1 MTHGRVRPMGWRR
14 LLLLPIALL
23 ASLAVVLLART
34 VAQTPNL
41 DASWRLDANGHLQLI
56 ATDLPW
62 MRPALGHSLE
72 VIVAPGIAPVVVDGR
87 RVANSTRWIANDD
100 ERTAAAE
107 QQRQMGRVLEA
118 GTPVLLGFTD
128 RMNARVTPHPRGY
141 TTLGITFWLLCGL
154 GLALELVGAVVVL
167 VRQDVQTFL
176 YAIMAQ
182 CQALQL
188 LLAAVDA
195 VPGMGNV
202 SLLDGHE
209 AALRMALDVV
219 TCAALLNATLLYPT
233 PLPPRRLLSWLLW
246 IAAIVFSTAALAFD
260 LPQAWW
266 WCEALSL
273 STGLLV
279 VGLLGWSYR
288 ITPHPY
294 ATVMRR
300 LSIVTTGSLALV
312 TIVVALNDRMPGEV
326 QSLVTAVPV
335 IWTVFFASLLLMSPF
350 LARSQHMMREF
361 AMLAGVSTLATSVD
375 LLFVAVFSFNQFA
388 SITTSLFVALGVYAA
403 SRQWLLDQMI
413 GARAVTTERLFEH
426 LLRIARKVEE
436 QPERAADWQLEL
448 FHAVFQPLVARHEP
462 GFTRTTRW
470 YEGGAGLLVPLAV
483 EPLPDGASQLDDGD
497 VPEPR
502 LIVLRFAERGKR
514 LFTAEDARLAD
525 RIVEQLRRAVA
536 HDRAI
541 EQGRSEERGRIAQD
555 LHDDI
560 GARLLTLMYKAP
572 NAEMED
578 YVRHTL
584 QDLKTLTRGL
594 AATSHYLSHSAG
606 EWKADIAQRLAPT
619 GCTLDWSFDQD
630 TEIQLN
636 VVQWSG
642 LTRILR
648 ELVSNIIAHAKATH
662 ATIHGD
668 LRDGV
673 LKLTVTDNGVGG
685 TPKDWSTG
693 LGLGG
698 IRKRVRML
706 GGTIAWQ
713 QNEPEGVRCDVSV
726 PLSVPSTP
734 STSTTASAS
743 TVTMPVP
750 APSASPTPS
759 SRPTTSPGA
768 AAG

>member
-34 VAQTPNL
+34 LAQTPDL
-41 DASWRLDANGHLQLI
+41 DARWRLDGSGHLQLI

-62 MRPALGHSLE
+62 MRAAQGHSLE
-72 VIVAPGIAPVVVDGR
+72 VIVAPGLAPLYVDGR
-87 RVANSTRWIANDD
+87 RAANSTRWIANDD
-100 ERTAAAE
+100 EREAAAR
-107 QQRQMGRVLEA
+107 QQRQMARVLES
-118 GTPVLLGFTD
+118 GGPVMLGFTD
-128 RMNARVTPHPRGY
+128 RMSARVTPHPRGY

-154 GLALELVGAVVVL
+154 GLALELVAAVVIL
-167 VRQDVQTFL
+167 VRQDIRNFL

-195 VPGMGNV
+195 VPGMG
-202 SLLDGHE
+202 SLALLDGHE

-233 PLPPRRLLSWLLW
+233 PLPPRRAMAGLAWT
-246 IAAIVFSTAALAFD
+246 AAFVFSVALAFD

-266 WCEALSL
+266 WCEALLL

-279 VGLLGWSYR
+279 MGLLGWSYR

-335 IWTVFFASLLLMSPF
+335 IWSVFFASLLLMSPF

-483 EPLPDGASQLDDGD
+483 DPIPDPASSQLDDGEL
-497 VPEPR
+497 PEPR

-594 AATSHYLSHSAG
+594 AATSHFLSHAAG

-619 GCTLDWSFDQD
+619 GCALEWSFEQD
-630 TEIQLN
+630 VEIQLN

-648 ELVSNIIAHAKATH
+648 ELVSNIMAHAKATR

-668 LRDGV
+668 LRGGV

-685 TPKDWSTG
+685 TPKEWSTG

-713 QNEPEGVRCDVSV
+713 QNTPEGVRCDVSV
-726 PLSVPSTP
+726 PLAVP
-734 STSTTASAS
+734 
-743 TVTMPVP
+743 
-750 APSASPTPS
+750 
-759 SRPTTSPGA
+759 TSPA
-768 AAG
+768 ATAG

>member
-1 MTHGRVRPMGWRR
+1 MSQGGVRPMGWRR
-14 LLLLPIALL
+14 LLLLPVALL
-23 ASLAVVLLART
+23 ASLAVVVLART
-34 VAQTPNL
+34 LAQTPDL
-41 DASWRLDANGHLQLI
+41 DARWRLDGSGHLQLV

-62 MRPALGHSLE
+62 MRAALGHSLE
-72 VIVAPGIAPVVVDGR
+72 VIVAPGIAPLYVDGR
-87 RVANSTRWIANDD
+87 RVANSTRWIAADD
-100 ERTAAAE
+100 ERDAAAR
-107 QQRQMGRVLEA
+107 QQRQMARVLEP
-118 GTPVLLGFTD
+118 GVPVLLGFTD

-141 TTLGITFWLLCGL
+141 AALGITFWLLSGL
-154 GLALELVGAVVVL
+154 GLALELVVAVVLL
-167 VRQDVQTFL
+167 VRQDVRNLL

-182 CQALQL
+182 CQAAQL

-195 VPGMGNV
+195 VPGIGNV
-202 SLLDGHE
+202 SLLGGHE
-209 AALRMALDVV
+209 AALRMTLDVV
-219 TCAALLNATLLYPT
+219 TCAALVNATLLYPT
-233 PLPPRRLLSWLLW
+233 PLPPRRALAWLTW
-246 IAAIVFSTAALAFD
+246 SAAIVFSGAALLLD

-266 WCEALSL
+266 WCQALCL
-273 STGLLV
+273 ATGLLV
-279 VGLLGWSYR
+279 IGLLGWSYR

-300 LSIVTTGSLALV
+300 LSIVTVGSLALV

-462 GFTRTTRW
+462 GFTKTTRW

-483 EPLPDGASQLDDGD
+483 EPFAHADTTSQFDDGD
-497 VPEPR
+497 RPEPR

-572 NAEMED
+572 NSEMED

-594 AATSHYLSHSAG
+594 AATTHFLSHAAA

-619 GCTLDWSFDQD
+619 GCTLEWSFTQD
-630 TEIQLN
+630 TEIPLN

-648 ELVSNIIAHAKATH
+648 ELVSNIIAHARATH
-662 ATIHGD
+662 ATIHAELSNGQ
-668 LRDGV
+668 LR
-673 LKLTVTDNGVGG
+673 LTVADNGVGG
-685 TPKDWSTG
+685 TPKDWATG

-706 GGTIAWQ
+706 GGTIAWT
-713 QNEPEGVRCDVSV
+713 QNTPVGVRCDVSV
-726 PLSVPSTP
+726 PLAVPSTP
-734 STSTTASAS
+734 SS
-743 TVTMPVP
+743 P
-750 APSASPTPS
+750 A
-759 SRPTTSPGA
+759 A

>member
-1 MTHGRVRPMGWRR
+1 MSRGTIRPMGWRR
-14 LLLLPIALL
+14 LLLLPLALL

-34 VAQTPNL
+34 LAQAPDL
-41 DASWRLDANGHLQLI
+41 DARWRLDGTGHLELV
-56 ATDLPW
+56 ATDN
-62 MRPALGHSLE
+62 PALRGALGKSLDALA
-72 VIVAPGIAPVVVDGR
+72 APGLPPLLVDGR
-87 RVANSTRWIANDD
+87 RVVVSSRWVAADD
-100 ERTAAAE
+100 ERDAV
-107 QQRQMGRVLEA
+107 QRQQARIARLLQSEA
-118 GTPVLLGFTD
+118 PLRLLFTD
-128 RMNARVTPHPRGY
+128 GSSAEVAPRPRGY
-141 TTLGITFWLLCGL
+141 ETLGLTFWLLCGL
-154 GLALELVGAVVVL
+154 GLALELVAAVVVL
-167 VRQDVQTFL
+167 VRQDVRNAL
-176 YAIMAQ
+176 YVVMAQ
-182 CQALQL
+182 AQALQL
-188 LLAAVDA
+188 VAAAVDA
-195 VPGMGNV
+195 VPGLGAGAV
-202 SLLDGHE
+202 LLPHD
-209 AALRMALDVV
+209 ASLRMGLDVL
-219 TCAALLNATLLYPT
+219 TCAALLTATVLYPT
-233 PLPPRRLLSWLLW
+233 PLPPRRAL
-246 IAAIVFSTAALAFD
+246 AALAWSAAALFGVAIARYG

-266 WCEALSL
+266 WTQALSL
-273 STGLLV
+273 GTGLLV
-279 VGLLGWSYR
+279 IALLGWSYR

-300 LSIVTTGSLALV
+300 LAIVTVGSLALV

-388 SITTSLFVALGVYAA
+388 SITTSLFVALGLYAA
-403 SRQWLLDQMI
+403 SRQWLLDQII

-426 LLRIARKVEE
+426 LLRIARKMEE
-436 QPERAADWQLEL
+436 QPQRAADWQLEL

-462 GFTRTTRW
+462 GHTERTRW
-470 YEGGAGLLVPLAV
+470 YEGGAGLLVPLATDLAPDV
-483 EPLPDGASQLDDGD
+483 AGPLDEEAAPH
-497 VPEPR
+497 R

-572 NAEMED
+572 NSEMED

-594 AATSHYLSHSAG
+594 AATTHMLSHAAG
-606 EWKADIAQRLAPT
+606 EWKADIAQRLAAS
-619 GCTLDWSFDQD
+619 GCDLEWSFAQD
-630 TEIQLN
+630 CDIQLN

-648 ELVSNIIAHAKATH
+648 ELVSNIIAHAH
-662 ATIHGD
+662 ARHARIDGE
-668 LRDGV
+668 LRDGQ
-673 LKLTVTDNGVGG
+673 LRLTVTDDGVGG
-685 TPKDWSTG
+685 APTDWSTG

-698 IRKRVRML
+698 TRKRVRML
-706 GGTIAWQ
+706 GGTIAWLP
-713 QNEPEGVRCDVSV
+713 NEPSGVRCEVSV
-726 PLSVPSTP
+726 PLG
-734 STSTTASAS
+734 
-743 TVTMPVP
+743 
-750 APSASPTPS
+750 APSLTTP
-759 SRPTTSPGA
+759 PDA
-768 AAG
+768 VAG

>member
-1 MTHGRVRPMGWRR
+1 MSPARVRPMGWRR
-14 LLLLPIALL
+14 LLLLPVALL
-23 ASLAVVLLART
+23 VVLART
-34 VAQTPNL
+34 LAQTPDL
-41 DASWRLDANGHLQLI
+41 DARWRLDGSGHLQLI
-56 ATDLPW
+56 ATDLPF

-72 VIVAPGIAPVVVDGR
+72 VIVAPGLAPLVVDGR
-87 RVANSTRWIANDD
+87 RVVNSTRWMANDA
-100 ERTAAAE
+100 ERAAAAR
-107 QQRQMGRVLEA
+107 QQRQMARVLES
-118 GTPVLLGFTD
+118 GVPVVLGFTD
-128 RMNARVTPHPRGY
+128 RMSAQVTPHPRGY
-141 TTLGITFWLLCGL
+141 AALGITFWLLCGL
-154 GLALELVGAVVVL
+154 GLALELVGAVVIL
-167 VRQDVQTFL
+167 LRQDARNLLFVV
-176 YAIMAQ
+176 MAQ
-182 CQALQL
+182 CQAAQL

-195 VPGMGNV
+195 VPGIGNV
-202 SLLDGHE
+202 SLLEGHE
-209 AALRMALDVV
+209 AALRMALDIVS
-219 TCAALLNATLLYPT
+219 CAALLNATLLYPT
-233 PLPPRRLLSWLLW
+233 PLPPRRALAALAW
-246 IAAIVFSTAALAFD
+246 IVAIVFSSAALAFD

-294 ATVMRR
+294 ATVVRR
-300 LSIVTTGSLALV
+300 LSIVATGSLALV
-312 TIVVALNDRMPGEV
+312 TIVVSLNDSMPGAV

-388 SITTSLFVALGVYAA
+388 SITTSLFVALGAYAA

-462 GFTRTTRW
+462 GFTQTTRW

-483 EPLPDGASQLDDGD
+483 EPPPGAGSPSQFDDGEP
-497 VPEPR
+497 PEPR

-572 NAEMED
+572 NPEMED

-594 AATSHYLSHSAG
+594 AATTHFLSHAAA

-619 GCTLDWSFDQD
+619 GCTLEWSFTQD
-630 TEIQLN
+630 REIQLN

-648 ELVSNIIAHAKATH
+648 ELVSNIIAHAHATH
-662 ATIHGD
+662 VTIHAD
-668 LRDGV
+668 LANGR
-673 LKLTVTDNGVGG
+673 LKLAVADNGVGG

-698 IRKRVRML
+698 IRKRVRLL
-706 GGTIAWQ
+706 GGSIAWQ
-713 QNEPEGVRCDVSV
+713 QNTPTGVRCDVSV
-726 PLSVPSTP
+726 TLAT
-734 STSTTASAS
+734 
-743 TVTMPVP
+743 P
-750 APSASPTPS
+750 APLPTL
-759 SRPTTSPGA
+759 PGA
-768 AAG
+768 AGG

>member
-1 MTHGRVRPMGWRR
+1 MGWRR

-23 ASLAVVLLART
+23 ASLAVVVLART
-34 VAQTPNL
+34 LAQTPDL
-41 DASWRLDANGHLQLI
+41 DARWRLDASGHLQLI

-62 MRPALGHSLE
+62 MRAALGRSLE
-72 VIVAPGIAPVVVDGR
+72 VIVAPGVAPLYVDGR
-87 RVANSTRWIANDD
+87 RVVNSTRWVASD
-100 ERTAAAE
+100 EERDAAAR
-107 QQRQMGRVLEA
+107 QQRQMARLLQPGVS
-118 GTPVLLGFTD
+118 VLLGFTD
-128 RMNARVTPHPRGY
+128 RMSARVTPHARGY
-141 TTLGITFWLLCGL
+141 ATLGITFWLLCGL
-154 GLALELVGAVVVL
+154 GLALELVGAVVIL
-167 VRQDVQTFL
+167 VRQAERNLL

-182 CQALQL
+182 CQAAQL

-195 VPGMGNV
+195 VPGMGNL

-209 AALRMALDVV
+209 GALRMALDVV

-233 PLPPRRLLSWLLW
+233 PLPPRRALAWLSWT
-246 IAAIVFSTAALAFD
+246 AAIVFSGAALMFD

-266 WCEALSL
+266 WCQALSL
-273 STGLLV
+273 ATGLLV
-279 VGLLGWSYR
+279 IGLLGWSYR

-300 LSIVTTGSLALV
+300 LSIVTVGSLALV

-403 SRQWLLDQMI
+403 SRQWLLDQVI

-462 GFTRTTRW
+462 GFTQTTRW

-483 EPLPDGASQLDDGD
+483 EQLDAAGSPSQFDDGD
-497 VPEPR
+497 QPEPR

-572 NAEMED
+572 NTEMED

-594 AATSHYLSHSAG
+594 AATTHFLSHASA
-606 EWKADIAQRLAPT
+606 EWKADIAQRLSPT
-619 GCTLDWSFDQD
+619 GCTLEWSFTQD
-630 TEIQLN
+630 VDIQLN

-662 ATIHGD
+662 ATIHAELSNGQ
-668 LRDGV
+668 
-673 LKLTVTDNGVGG
+673 LKLTVTDNGIGG
-685 TPKDWSTG
+685 TPRDWSTG

-713 QNEPEGVRCDVSV
+713 QNTPEGVRCDVSV
-726 PLSVPSTP
+726 PLAVPSTP
-734 STSTTASAS
+734 STPS
-743 TVTMPVP
+743 MP
-750 APSASPTPS
+750 
-759 SRPTTSPGA
+759 TSPGA

>member
-1 MTHGRVRPMGWRR
+1 MSPARVRPMGWRR
-14 LLLLPIALL
+14 LLLLPVALL
-23 ASLAVVLLART
+23 ASLCVVVLART
-34 VAQTPNL
+34 LAQTPDL
-41 DASWRLDANGHLQLI
+41 DARWRLDGSGHLQLI
-56 ATDLPW
+56 ATDLPF

-72 VIVAPGIAPVVVDGR
+72 VIVAPGLAPLYVDGR
-87 RVANSTRWIANDD
+87 RVVNSTRWMANDA
-100 ERTAAAE
+100 ERAAAAR
-107 QQRQMGRVLEA
+107 QQRQMARVLES
-118 GTPVLLGFTD
+118 GVPVVLGFTD
-128 RMNARVTPHPRGY
+128 RMSAQVTPHPRGY
-141 TTLGITFWLLCGL
+141 AALGITFWLLCGL
-154 GLALELVGAVVVL
+154 GLALELVGAVVIL
-167 VRQDVQTFL
+167 LRQDARNLLFVV
-176 YAIMAQ
+176 MAQ
-182 CQALQL
+182 CQAAQL

-195 VPGMGNV
+195 VPGIGNV
-202 SLLDGHE
+202 SLLEGHE
-209 AALRMALDVV
+209 AALRMALDIVS
-219 TCAALLNATLLYPT
+219 CAALLNATLLYPT
-233 PLPPRRLLSWLLW
+233 PLPPRRALAALAW
-246 IAAIVFSTAALAFD
+246 IVAIVFSSAALAFD

-273 STGLLV
+273 GTGLLV

-294 ATVMRR
+294 ATVVRR
-300 LSIVTTGSLALV
+300 LSIVATGSLALV
-312 TIVVALNDRMPGEV
+312 TIVVSLNDRMPGEV
-326 QSLVTAVPV
+326 QSLVTAVPG

-388 SITTSLFVALGVYAA
+388 SITTSLFVALGAYAA

-462 GFTRTTRW
+462 GFTQTTRW

-483 EPLPDGASQLDDGD
+483 EPPPGAGSPSQFDDGE
-497 VPEPR
+497 PPGPR

-572 NAEMED
+572 NPEMED

-594 AATSHYLSHSAG
+594 AATTHFLSHAAA

-619 GCTLDWSFDQD
+619 GCTLEWSFTQD
-630 TEIQLN
+630 REIQLN

-648 ELVSNIIAHAKATH
+648 ELVSNIIALAHATH
-662 ATIHGD
+662 ATIHAELANGQ
-668 LRDGV
+668 
-673 LKLTVTDNGVGG
+673 LKLAVADNGVGG

-698 IRKRVRML
+698 IRKRVRLL
-706 GGTIAWQ
+706 GGSIAGQ
-713 QNEPEGVRCDVSV
+713 QNTPAGGRCDASV
-726 PLSVPSTP
+726 TLAT
-734 STSTTASAS
+734 
-743 TVTMPVP
+743 P
-750 APSASPTPS
+750 APLP
-759 SRPTTSPGA
+759 
-768 AAG
+768 

>member
-1 MTHGRVRPMGWRR
+1 MSPGRVRPMGWRR

-23 ASLAVVLLART
+23 ASLAVVVLART
-34 VAQTPNL
+34 LAQTPDL
-41 DASWRLDANGHLQLI
+41 DARWRLDGSGHLQLI

-62 MRPALGHSLE
+62 MRAALGRSLE
-72 VIVAPGIAPVVVDGR
+72 VIVAPGIAPLYVDGR
-87 RVANSTRWIANDD
+87 RVVNSTRWAASD
-100 ERTAAAE
+100 EEREASAR
-107 QQRQMGRVLEA
+107 QQHQMARLLQPGV
-118 GTPVLLGFTD
+118 PVLLGFTD
-128 RMNARVTPHPRGY
+128 RMSARVTPHARGY

-154 GLALELVGAVVVL
+154 GLALELVGAVVIL
-167 VRQDVQTFL
+167 VRQDVRNLL

-182 CQALQL
+182 CQAAQL

-195 VPGMGNV
+195 VPGIGNV
-202 SLLDGHE
+202 SLLVGHE
-209 AALRMALDVV
+209 GALRMSLDVV

-233 PLPPRRLLSWLLW
+233 PLPPRRALAWLSWT
-246 IAAIVFSTAALAFD
+246 AAVVFSGAVLMFD

-266 WCEALSL
+266 WCQALL
-273 STGLLV
+273 LATGLV
-279 VGLLGWSYR
+279 VIGLLGWSYR

-300 LSIVTTGSLALV
+300 LSIVTVGSLALV

-403 SRQWLLDQMI
+403 SRQWLLDQVI

-462 GFTRTTRW
+462 GFTQTTRW

-483 EPLPDGASQLDDGD
+483 EPFDNAGTTSQFDDGD
-497 VPEPR
+497 RPEPR

-572 NAEMED
+572 NTEMED

-594 AATSHYLSHSAG
+594 AATTHFLSHAAA
-606 EWKADIAQRLAPT
+606 EWKADIAQRLSPT
-619 GCTLDWSFDQD
+619 GCTLEWSFTQD
-630 TEIQLN
+630 VDIQLN

-662 ATIHGD
+662 ATIHAELHCG
-668 LRDGV
+668 L

-713 QNEPEGVRCDVSV
+713 QNTPEGVRCDVSV
-726 PLSVPSTP
+726 PLAIPSLP
-734 STSTTASAS
+734 
-743 TVTMPVP
+743 
-750 APSASPTPS
+750 
-759 SRPTTSPGA
+759 TSPGA

>member
-1 MTHGRVRPMGWRR
+1 MGWRR

-34 VAQTPNL
+34 LAQTPDL
-41 DASWRLDANGHLQLI
+41 DARWRLDATGHLQMI

-62 MRPALGHSLE
+62 MRPALGRSLE
-72 VIVAPGIAPVVVDGR
+72 VIVAPGIAPLYVDGR
-87 RVANSTRWIANDD
+87 RVVNSTRWIASD
-100 ERTAAAE
+100 EERDAAAL
-107 QQRQMGRVLEA
+107 QQRQMARVLQP
-118 GTPVLLGFTD
+118 GVPVVLGFTD
-128 RMNARVTPHPRGY
+128 RMSARVTPHARGY

-154 GLALELVGAVVVL
+154 GLALELVGAVVIL
-167 VRQDVQTFL
+167 VRQDARTLLFAV
-176 YAIMAQ
+176 MAQ
-182 CQALQL
+182 CQSAQL

-195 VPGMGNV
+195 VPGIGNV
-202 SLLDGHE
+202 SLLGGHE
-209 AALRMALDVV
+209 AALRMALDVI

-233 PLPPRRLLSWLLW
+233 PLPPRSALAWLSWT
-246 IAAIVFSTAALAFD
+246 AAIVFSGAALMFE

-266 WCEALSL
+266 WSEALSL

-300 LSIVTTGSLALV
+300 LAVVTTGSLALV

-462 GFTRTTRW
+462 GFTKTTRW

-483 EPLPDGASQLDDGD
+483 EPPPEVSPSQFDDGD
-497 VPEPR
+497 QPEPR

-525 RIVEQLRRAVA
+525 RIVEQMRRAVA

-572 NAEMED
+572 NTEMED

-594 AATSHYLSHSAG
+594 AATTHFLSHASG

-619 GCTLDWSFDQD
+619 GCTLDWSFTQD
-630 TEIQLN
+630 VDIQLN

-662 ATIHGD
+662 ATIHAD
-668 LRDGV
+668 LQCGV
-673 LKLTVTDNGVGG
+673 LKLTVADNGVGG

-713 QNEPEGVRCDVSV
+713 QNTPEGVRCDVSV
-726 PLSVPSTP
+726 PLAVPSTP
-734 STSTTASAS
+734 
-743 TVTMPVP
+743 
-750 APSASPTPS
+750 PSQTL
-759 SRPTTSPGA
+759 PGA
-768 AAG
+768 TAG

>member
-1 MTHGRVRPMGWRR
+1 MGWRR

-23 ASLAVVLLART
+23 TCLCVVMLART
-34 VAQTPNL
+34 LAQTPDL
-41 DASWRLDANGHLQLI
+41 DARWRLDTTGHLQLV
-56 ATDLPW
+56 ATDLPFL
-62 MRPALGHSLE
+62 RPALGHSLE
-72 VIVAPGIAPVVVDGR
+72 VIVAPGLAPLYVDGR
-87 RVANSTRWIANDD
+87 RVVNSTRWLANDA
-100 ERTAAAE
+100 EREAATH
-107 QQRQMGRVLEA
+107 QQRQMAHVLESDV
-118 GTPVLLGFTD
+118 PVLLGFTD
-128 RMNARVTPHPRGY
+128 RLSAQVTPHPRGY
-141 TTLGITFWLLCGL
+141 AALGITFWLLCGL
-154 GLALELVGAVVVL
+154 GLALEMVVAVVIL
-167 VRQDVQTFL
+167 VRQDARNFL

-182 CQALQL
+182 CQAVQL

-195 VPGMGNV
+195 VPGIGNV
-202 SLLDGHE
+202 SLLGGHE
-209 AALRMALDVV
+209 AGLRMSLDIV
-219 TCAALLNATLLYPT
+219 TCAALVNATLLYPV
-233 PLPPRRLLSWLLW
+233 PLPPRRPLSVLAWV
-246 IAAIVFSTAALAFD
+246 AAAAFSVSAVAFD

-273 STGLLV
+273 GTGLLV
-279 VGLLGWSYR
+279 MGLLGWSYR
-288 ITPHPY
+288 LTPHPY

-312 TIVVALNDRMPGEV
+312 TIVVALDDRMPWEV

-350 LARSQHMMREF
+350 LARSQHMVREF

-413 GARAVTTERLFEH
+413 GARALTTERLFEH

-462 GFTRTTRW
+462 GFTHTTRW

-483 EPLPDGASQLDDGD
+483 EPPAAGSTTSQFDDGEQ
-497 VPEPR
+497 PEPR

-572 NAEMED
+572 NSEMED

-594 AATSHYLSHSAG
+594 AATTHLLSHAAG

-619 GCTLDWSFDQD
+619 GCTLEWSFTQD

-648 ELVSNIIAHAKATH
+648 ELVSNIIAHARATH
-662 ATIHGD
+662 ATIHAE
-668 LRDGV
+668 LVDGR

-713 QNEPEGVRCDVSV
+713 QNTPAGVRCDVSV
-726 PLSVPSTP
+726 VLVS
-734 STSTTASAS
+734 
-743 TVTMPVP
+743 M
-750 APSASPTPS
+750 
-759 SRPTTSPGA
+759 SPGA
-768 AAG
+768 TAG

>member
-1 MTHGRVRPMGWRR
+1 MSQGRVRPMGWRR

-23 ASLAVVLLART
+23 ASLAVVVLART
-34 VAQTPNL
+34 LAQTPDL
-41 DASWRLDANGHLQLI
+41 DARWRLDGSGHLQLI

-62 MRPALGHSLE
+62 MRAALGHSLE
-72 VIVAPGIAPVVVDGR
+72 VIVAPGIAPLYVDGR
-87 RVANSTRWIANDD
+87 RVVNSTRWVTSD
-100 ERTAAAE
+100 EERDAATR
-107 QQRQMGRVLEA
+107 QQRQMARLLEP
-118 GTPVLLGFTD
+118 GVPVLLGFTD
-128 RMNARVTPHPRGY
+128 RMSARVTPHARGY
-141 TTLGITFWLLCGL
+141 ATLGLTFWLLCGL
-154 GLALELVGAVVVL
+154 GLALELVAAVVLL
-167 VRQDVQTFL
+167 VRQDVRNLL

-195 VPGMGNV
+195 VPGIGNV
-202 SLLDGHE
+202 SLLGGHE

-233 PLPPRRLLSWLLW
+233 PLPPRRALAWLSW
-246 IAAIVFSTAALAFD
+246 TAALVFSGAALMAD

-266 WCEALSL
+266 WCQALCL

-279 VGLLGWSYR
+279 IGLLGWSYR

-300 LSIVTTGSLALV
+300 LSIVTVGSLALV

-326 QSLVTAVPV
+326 QSLVSAVPV

-483 EPLPDGASQLDDGD
+483 EPLANAGSPSQFDAGE
-497 VPEPR
+497 PAEPR

-572 NAEMED
+572 NTEMED

-594 AATSHYLSHSAG
+594 AATTHFLSHAAG

-619 GCTLDWSFDQD
+619 GCTLEWSFAQD
-630 TEIQLN
+630 MDIQLN

-648 ELVSNIIAHAKATH
+648 ELVSNIIAHAHATH
-662 ATIHGD
+662 ATIQADLHG
-668 LRDGV
+668 GV
-673 LKLTVTDNGVGG
+673 LELTVADNGVGG

-713 QNEPEGVRCDVSV
+713 QNTPEGVRCDVSV
-726 PLSVPSTP
+726 PLAVPSAP
-734 STSTTASAS
+734 TS
-743 TVTMPVP
+743 P
-750 APSASPTPS
+750 
-759 SRPTTSPGA
+759 TSPGA

>member
-1 MTHGRVRPMGWRR
+1 MGWRR

-34 VAQTPNL
+34 LAQTPDL
-41 DASWRLDANGHLQLI
+41 DARWRLDATGHLQMI

-62 MRPALGHSLE
+62 MRPALGRSLE
-72 VIVAPGIAPVVVDGR
+72 VIVAPGIAPLYVDGR
-87 RVANSTRWIANDD
+87 RVVNSTRWIASD
-100 ERTAAAE
+100 EERDAAAL
-107 QQRQMGRVLEA
+107 QQRQMARVLQP
-118 GTPVLLGFTD
+118 GVPVVLGFTD
-128 RMNARVTPHPRGY
+128 RMSARVTPHARGY

-154 GLALELVGAVVVL
+154 GLALELVGAVVIL
-167 VRQDVQTFL
+167 VRQDARTLLFAV
-176 YAIMAQ
+176 MAQ
-182 CQALQL
+182 CQSAQL

-195 VPGMGNV
+195 VPGIGNV
-202 SLLDGHE
+202 SLLGGHE
-209 AALRMALDVV
+209 AALRMALDVI

-233 PLPPRRLLSWLLW
+233 PLPPRSALAWLSWT
-246 IAAIVFSTAALAFD
+246 AAIVFSGAALMFE

-266 WCEALSL
+266 WSEALSL

-300 LSIVTTGSLALV
+300 LAVVTTGSLALV

-462 GFTRTTRW
+462 GFTKTTRW

-483 EPLPDGASQLDDGD
+483 EPPPEVSPSQFDDGD
-497 VPEPR
+497 QPEPR

-572 NAEMED
+572 NTEMED

-594 AATSHYLSHSAG
+594 AATTHFLSHASG

-619 GCTLDWSFDQD
+619 GCTLDWSFTQD
-630 TEIQLN
+630 VDIQLN

-662 ATIHGD
+662 ATIHAD
-668 LRDGV
+668 LQCGV
-673 LKLTVTDNGVGG
+673 LKLTVADNGVGG

-713 QNEPEGVRCDVSV
+713 QNTPEGVRCDVSV
-726 PLSVPSTP
+726 PLAVPSTP
-734 STSTTASAS
+734 
-743 TVTMPVP
+743 
-750 APSASPTPS
+750 PSQTL
-759 SRPTTSPGA
+759 PGA
-768 AAG
+768 TAG

>member
-1 MTHGRVRPMGWRR
+1 MSRNGVNPMGWRR

-23 ASLAVVLLART
+23 AMLAVVVLART
-34 VAQTPNL
+34 LAQTPDL
-41 DASWRLDANGHLQLI
+41 DARWRLDSAGRMQLI
-56 ATDLPW
+56 ATDLAF

-72 VIVAPGIAPVVVDGR
+72 VIVAPGIAPLYVDGR
-87 RVANSTRWIANDD
+87 RVVNSSRWVASDD
-100 ERTAAAE
+100 ERAAAVR
-107 QQRQMGRVLEA
+107 QQHQMTRVLET
-118 GTPVLLGFTD
+118 GVPVILGFTD
-128 RMNARVTPHPRGY
+128 RLSAQVTPHARGY
-141 TTLGITFWLLCGL
+141 GALGITFWLLCGL
-154 GLALELVGAVVVL
+154 GLALELVGAVVLL
-167 VRQDVQTFL
+167 VRQDIRNGL

-182 CQALQL
+182 CQAAQL
-188 LLAAVDA
+188 LLAAVDS
-195 VPGMGNV
+195 VPGLGCPG
-202 SLLDGHE
+202 LLGGHE
-209 AALRMALDVV
+209 AAARMSFDVV
-219 TCAALLNATLLYPT
+219 TCAALLHATLLYPT
-233 PLPPRRLLSWLLW
+233 PLPPRRALTGLSW
-246 IAAIVFSTAALAFD
+246 IAAAVFSGAALMLE

-266 WCEALSL
+266 WTQALSL

-279 VGLLGWSYR
+279 IGLLGWSYR

-300 LSIVTTGSLALV
+300 LSIVTVGSLALV
-312 TIVVALNDRMPGEV
+312 TIVVALNDRMPGDV
-326 QSLVTAVPV
+326 QSLVSAVPV

-403 SRQWLLDQMI
+403 SRQWLLDQMT

-462 GFTRTTRW
+462 GFVQTTRW

-483 EPLPDGASQLDDGD
+483 EQLGTAGSPSQFDDGD
-497 VPEPR
+497 QPEPR

-572 NAEMED
+572 NTEMED

-594 AATSHYLSHSAG
+594 AATTHFLSHAAA
-606 EWKADIAQRLAPT
+606 EWKADIAQRLSPT
-619 GCTLDWSFDQD
+619 GCTLEWSFTQD
-630 TEIQLN
+630 VDIQLN

-662 ATIHGD
+662 ATIHAELACG
-668 LRDGV
+668 L

-706 GGTIAWQ
+706 GGTIAWL
-713 QNEPEGVRCDVSV
+713 QNTPEGVRCDVSV
-726 PLSVPSTP
+726 PLAVPSTP
-734 STSTTASAS
+734 PQTSS
-743 TVTMPVP
+743 
-750 APSASPTPS
+750 
-759 SRPTTSPGA
+759 GA
-768 AAG
+768 GAG

>member
-1 MTHGRVRPMGWRR
+1 MSPARVRPMGWRR

-23 ASLAVVLLART
+23 ASLAVVVLART
-34 VAQTPNL
+34 LAQTPDL
-41 DASWRLDANGHLQLI
+41 DARWRLDGSGHLQLI
-56 ATDLPW
+56 ATDLPY
-62 MRPALGHSLE
+62 MRAALGHSLE
-72 VIVAPGIAPVVVDGR
+72 VIVAPGIAPLYVDGR
-87 RVANSTRWIANDD
+87 RVVNSTRWVASDS
-100 ERTAAAE
+100 EREAATR
-107 QQRQMGRVLEA
+107 QQRQMARVLA
-118 GTPVLLGFTD
+118 PGVPVLLGFTD
-128 RMNARVTPHPRGY
+128 RMSARVTPHARGY

-154 GLALELVGAVVVL
+154 GLALELVGAVVIL
-167 VRQDVQTFL
+167 VRQDVRNLL
-176 YAIMAQ
+176 YAVMAQ
-182 CQALQL
+182 CQAVQL

-195 VPGMGNV
+195 VPGIGNV
-202 SLLDGHE
+202 ALLGGHE
-209 AALRMALDVV
+209 AALRMSLDLI

-233 PLPPRRLLSWLLW
+233 PLPPRRALAWLSWL
-246 IAAIVFSTAALAFD
+246 AAAVFSGAVLMFD

-266 WCEALSL
+266 WCQALSL

-279 VGLLGWSYR
+279 IGLLGWSYR

-300 LSIVTTGSLALV
+300 LSIVTVGSLALV

-326 QSLVTAVPV
+326 QSLVSAVPV

-462 GFTRTTRW
+462 GFTQTTRW

-483 EPLPDGASQLDDGD
+483 EPFVDAGSSQFDDGEQ
-497 VPEPR
+497 PEPR

-572 NAEMED
+572 NTEMED

-594 AATSHYLSHSAG
+594 AATTHFLSHASA

-619 GCTLDWSFDQD
+619 GCSLEWSFTQD
-630 TEIQLN
+630 VEIQLN

-648 ELVSNIIAHAKATH
+648 ELVSNIIAHAHATH
-662 ATIHGD
+662 ATIHAD
-668 LRDGV
+668 LANGL
-673 LKLTVTDNGVGG
+673 LKLTVSDNGVGG

-706 GGTIAWQ
+706 GGSIAWL
-713 QNEPEGVRCDVSV
+713 QNTPAGVRCDVSV
-726 PLSVPSTP
+726 PLAQPTL
-734 STSTTASAS
+734 
-743 TVTMPVP
+743 P
-750 APSASPTPS
+750 AAV
-759 SRPTTSPGA
+759 
-768 AAG
+768 AG

>member
-1 MTHGRVRPMGWRR
+1 MSRVRPMGWRR

-23 ASLAVVLLART
+23 ASLAVVVLART
-34 VAQTPNL
+34 LAQTPDL
-41 DASWRLDANGHLQLI
+41 DARWRLDATGHLQLI
-56 ATDLPW
+56 ATDLPY
-62 MRPALGHSLE
+62 MRAALGHSLE
-72 VIVAPGIAPVVVDGR
+72 VIVAPGIAPLYVDGR
-87 RVANSTRWIANDD
+87 RVVNSTRWLASDA
-100 ERTAAAE
+100 EREAATR
-107 QQRQMGRVLEA
+107 QQRQMARVLEP
-118 GTPVLLGFTD
+118 GVPVLLGFTD
-128 RMNARVTPHPRGY
+128 RMSARVTPHARGY

-154 GLALELVGAVVVL
+154 GLALELVGAVVIL
-167 VRQDVQTFL
+167 VRQDVRNLL

-182 CQALQL
+182 CQAAQL

-195 VPGMGNV
+195 VPGIGNV
-202 SLLDGHE
+202 ALLGGHE
-209 AALRMALDVV
+209 AALRMSLDVI
-219 TCAALLNATLLYPT
+219 TCATLLNATLLYPT
-233 PLPPRRLLSWLLW
+233 PLPPRRALAWLSWT
-246 IAAIVFSTAALAFD
+246 AAAVFSAAALWFE
-260 LPQAWW
+260 LPQGWW
-266 WCEALSL
+266 WCQALSL

-279 VGLLGWSYR
+279 IGLLGWSYR

-300 LSIVTTGSLALV
+300 LSIVTVGSLALV

-462 GFTRTTRW
+462 GFTETTRW

-483 EPLPDGASQLDDGD
+483 EPYVEPSPSQFDDGEQ
-497 VPEPR
+497 PEPR

-572 NAEMED
+572 NTEMED

-594 AATSHYLSHSAG
+594 AAATHFLSHASA

-619 GCTLDWSFDQD
+619 GCTLDWSFTQD
-630 TEIQLN
+630 VDIQLN

-648 ELVSNIIAHAKATH
+648 ELVSNIIAHAKASH
-662 ATIHGD
+662 ASIHAQLENG
-668 LRDGV
+668 L
-673 LKLTVTDNGVGG
+673 LTLTVADNGVGG

-713 QNEPEGVRCDVSV
+713 QNTPDGVRCDVSV
-726 PLSVPSTP
+726 PLRNPAPTLATP
-734 STSTTASAS
+734 Q
-743 TVTMPVP
+743 VP
-750 APSASPTPS
+750 A
-759 SRPTTSPGA
+759 
-768 AAG
+768 AG

>member
-1 MTHGRVRPMGWRR
+1 MGWRR

-34 VAQTPNL
+34 LAQTPDL
-41 DASWRLDANGHLQLI
+41 DARWRLDATGHLQMI

-72 VIVAPGIAPVVVDGR
+72 VIVAPGIAPLFVDGR
-87 RVANSTRWIANDD
+87 RVVNSTRWIASD
-100 ERTAAAE
+100 EERDAANL
-107 QQRQMGRVLEA
+107 QQRQMARLLQPGV
-118 GTPVLLGFTD
+118 PVVLGFTD
-128 RMNARVTPHPRGY
+128 RMSARVTPHARGY

-154 GLALELVGAVVVL
+154 GLALELVGAVVIL
-167 VRQDVQTFL
+167 VRQDVRTFL
-176 YAIMAQ
+176 FAVMAQ
-182 CQALQL
+182 CQAAQL

-195 VPGMGNV
+195 VPGIGNV
-202 SLLDGHE
+202 SLLGGHE

-233 PLPPRRLLSWLLW
+233 PLPPRRALTWLSWM
-246 IAAIVFSTAALAFD
+246 AAFVFSAATLMFD

-266 WCEALSL
+266 WSEALSL

-279 VGLLGWSYR
+279 MGLLGWSYR

-294 ATVMRR
+294 ATVVRR

-326 QSLVTAVPV
+326 QSLVSAVPV

-462 GFTRTTRW
+462 GFTKTTRW

-483 EPLPDGASQLDDGD
+483 EAPVDPTASQFDDGD
-497 VPEPR
+497 QPEPR

-572 NAEMED
+572 NTEMED

-594 AATSHYLSHSAG
+594 AATTHFLSHASG

-619 GCTLDWSFDQD
+619 GCTLDWSFTQD
-630 TEIQLN
+630 VDIQLN

-662 ATIHGD
+662 ATIHAD
-668 LRDGV
+668 LQCGV
-673 LKLTVTDNGVGG
+673 LKLTVADNGVGG

-706 GGTIAWQ
+706 GGTIVWQ
-713 QNEPEGVRCDVSV
+713 QNTPEGVRCDVSV
-726 PLSVPSTP
+726 PLAVPSVPSVPSTDSQP
-734 STSTTASAS
+734 
-743 TVTMPVP
+743 
-750 APSASPTPS
+750 
-759 SRPTTSPGA
+759 RSPGA
-768 AAG
+768 VAG

>member
-1 MTHGRVRPMGWRR
+1 MGWRR

-34 VAQTPNL
+34 LAQTPDL
-41 DASWRLDANGHLQLI
+41 EARWRLDASGHLQMI
-56 ATDLPW
+56 ATELPW
-62 MRPALGHSLE
+62 MRPALGHSLD
-72 VIVAPGIAPVVVDGR
+72 VIVAPGIAPVAVDGH
-87 RVANSTRWIANDD
+87 RVVNSTRWIANDE
-100 ERTAAAE
+100 ERDAATL
-107 QQRQMGRVLEA
+107 QQRQMARVLQS
-118 GTPVLLGFTD
+118 GVPVMLGFTD
-128 RMNARVTPHPRGY
+128 GMNARVTPHARGY

-154 GLALELVGAVVVL
+154 GLALELVGAVVIL
-167 VRQDVQTFL
+167 VRQDVRTLLF
-176 YAIMAQ
+176 AIMAQ
-182 CQALQL
+182 CQSAQL

-202 SLLDGHE
+202 SLLGGHE
-209 AALRMALDVV
+209 AALRMSLDVV

-233 PLPPRRLLSWLLW
+233 PLPPRRALGWLAWL
-246 IAAIVFSTAALAFD
+246 AAAVFSGAALMFD

-279 VGLLGWSYR
+279 VGMMGWSYR

-300 LSIVTTGSLALV
+300 LAIVTTGSLALV
-312 TIVVALNDRMPGEV
+312 TIVVALNDSMPGEV

-403 SRQWLLDQMI
+403 SRQWLLDQVI

-462 GFTRTTRW
+462 GFTQSTRW

-483 EPLPDGASQLDDGD
+483 EPPADVSPSQFDDGD
-497 VPEPR
+497 RPEPR

-572 NAEMED
+572 NTEMED

-594 AATSHYLSHSAG
+594 AATTHFLSHAAA

-619 GCTLDWSFDQD
+619 GCTLEWSFTQD

-662 ATIHGD
+662 ATIHAELQNG
-668 LRDGV
+668 L

-706 GGTIAWQ
+706 GGTISWQ
-713 QNEPEGVRCDVSV
+713 QNTPEGVRCDVSV
-726 PLSVPSTP
+726 PLAVPSL
-734 STSTTASAS
+734 
-743 TVTMPVP
+743 
-750 APSASPTPS
+750 PS
-759 SRPTTSPGA
+759 SGTQPRSPGA
-768 AAG
+768 VAG

>member
-1 MTHGRVRPMGWRR
+1 MSRVRPMGWRR

-23 ASLAVVLLART
+23 ASLAVVMFART
-34 VAQTPNL
+34 LAQTPDL
-41 DASWRLDANGHLQLI
+41 DARWRLDSSGHLQLV
-56 ATDLPW
+56 ASDLPW
-62 MRPALGHSLE
+62 MRAALGHSLE
-72 VIVAPGIAPVVVDGR
+72 VIVAPGIAPLYVDGR
-87 RVANSTRWIANDD
+87 RVVNSTRWVANDG
-100 ERTAAAE
+100 ERDAAAR
-107 QQRQMGRVLEA
+107 QQRQMAQVLQPEV
-118 GTPVLLGFTD
+118 PVLLGFTD
-128 RMNARVTPHPRGY
+128 RMSARVTPHVRGY
-141 TTLGITFWLLCGL
+141 STLGITFWLLCGL
-154 GLALELVGAVVVL
+154 GLALELVGAVVIL
-167 VRQDVQTFL
+167 VRQDVRNLL
-176 YAIMAQ
+176 YATMAQ
-182 CQALQL
+182 CQAAQL

-195 VPGMGNV
+195 VPGMGNL
-202 SLLDGHE
+202 SLLGGHE
-209 AALRMALDVV
+209 AALRMSLDVV
-219 TCAALLNATLLYPT
+219 TCAALLHATLLYPT
-233 PLPPRRLLSWLLW
+233 PLPPRRALAWLSW
-246 IAAIVFSTAALAFD
+246 IAAIVFSVAALLFD

-279 VGLLGWSYR
+279 IGLLGWSYR

-326 QSLVTAVPV
+326 QSLVSAVPV

-483 EPLPDGASQLDDGD
+483 EPFDNAGATSQFDNGEQ
-497 VPEPR
+497 PEPR

-572 NAEMED
+572 NTEMED

-594 AATSHYLSHSAG
+594 AATTHFLSHASA
-606 EWKADIAQRLAPT
+606 EWKADIAQRLSPT
-619 GCTLDWSFDQD
+619 GCTLEWSFTQD
-630 TEIQLN
+630 VDIQLN

-662 ATIHGD
+662 ATIHAD
-668 LRDGV
+668 LNNGV

-713 QNEPEGVRCDVSV
+713 QNTPAGVRCDVSV
-726 PLSVPSTP
+726 PL
-734 STSTTASAS
+734 A
-743 TVTMPVP
+743 VP
-750 APSASPTPS
+750 ATPPAAPELLGGAGGERTLKPPLKGSP
-759 SRPTTSPGA
+759 TSPGA

>member
-1 MTHGRVRPMGWRR
+1 MTRARVRPMGWRR
-14 LLLLPIALL
+14 LLLLPLALL

-34 VAQTPNL
+34 IAQTPNL
-41 DASWRLDANGHLQLI
+41 DATWRLDANGHLQLI
-56 ATDLPW
+56 ATDLAW

-72 VIVAPGIAPVVVDGR
+72 VIVAPGIAPLAVDGR
-87 RVANSTRWIANDD
+87 RVANSTRWIADDD
-100 ERTAAAE
+100 ERAAAAG
-107 QQRQMGRVLEA
+107 QQREMARVLEA
-118 GTPVLLGFTD
+118 DAPVLLVFTD
-128 RMNARVTPHPRGY
+128 HTNAHVTPHPRGY
-141 TTLGITFWLLCGL
+141 ATLGITFWLLCGL

-167 VRQDVQTFL
+167 VRQDIQTLL

-182 CQALQL
+182 CQAAQL

-202 SLLDGHE
+202 ALLGGHE

-233 PLPPRRLLSWLLW
+233 PLPPRRLLSGLAWLVAV
-246 IAAIVFSTAALAFD
+246 IFGTATLAFD

-279 VGLLGWSYR
+279 VGLQGWSYR
-288 ITPHPY
+288 LTPHPY

-326 QSLVTAVPV
+326 QSLVSAVPV

-403 SRQWLLDQMI
+403 SRQWLVDQMI

-436 QPERAADWQLEL
+436 QPARAADWQLEL

-483 EPLPDGASQLDDGD
+483 EPQPDPGSQFDEGD
-497 VPEPR
+497 APEPR

-594 AATSHYLSHSAG
+594 AATSHFLSHSAA

-619 GCTLDWSFDQD
+619 GCTLDWSFEQD

-662 ATIHGD
+662 ASIHGE
-668 LRDGV
+668 LRDG
-673 LKLTVTDNGVGG
+673 LLALTVTDNGVGG

-713 QNEPEGVRCDVSV
+713 QNTPEGVRCDVSV
-726 PLSVPSTP
+726 PLGMPATPSTP
-734 STSTTASAS
+734 AASTT
-743 TVTMPVP
+743 P
-750 APSASPTPS
+750 
-759 SRPTTSPGA
+759 RSPGA
-768 AAG
+768 GAG

>member
-1 MTHGRVRPMGWRR
+1 MSQGRVRPMGWRR

-34 VAQTPNL
+34 IAQTPNL
-41 DASWRLDANGHLQLI
+41 DASWRLDGNGHLQLI

-72 VIVAPGIAPVVVDGR
+72 VIVAPGITPLVVDGR

-100 ERTAAAE
+100 ERSAAAE
-107 QQRQMGRVLEA
+107 QQRHMAHILEA

-128 RMNARVTPHPRGY
+128 RMNARVVPHPRGY

-182 CQALQL
+182 CQAAQL

-195 VPGMGNV
+195 VPGMGNI
-202 SLLDGHE
+202 SLLGGHE
-209 AALRMALDVV
+209 AALRMSLDVV

-233 PLPPRRLLSWLLW
+233 PLPPRRLLSWLSW

-279 VGLLGWSYR
+279 MGLLGWSYR

-462 GFTRTTRW
+462 GYTRTTRW

-483 EPLPDGASQLDDGD
+483 EPLPDATASQLDEGD
-497 VPEPR
+497 APEPR

-619 GCTLDWSFDQD
+619 GCTLEWSFEQD
-630 TEIQLN
+630 AEIQLN

-662 ATIHGD
+662 ASIHGE

-673 LKLTVTDNGVGG
+673 LALTVTDNGVGG

-713 QNEPEGVRCDVSV
+713 QNTPEGVRCDVSV
-726 PLSVPSTP
+726 RLAAPSTLA
-734 STSTTASAS
+734 TQ
-743 TVTMPVP
+743 P
-750 APSASPTPS
+750 APS
-759 SRPTTSPGA
+759 TTSPEMPAPVTPPPQTSATPPTSRGA

>member
-1 MTHGRVRPMGWRR
+1 MSHGRVRPMGWRR

-34 VAQTPNL
+34 LAQTPDL
-41 DASWRLDANGHLQLI
+41 DARWRLDATGHLQMI

-72 VIVAPGIAPVVVDGR
+72 VIVAPGIAPLFVDGR
-87 RVANSTRWIANDD
+87 RVVNSTRWIASD
-100 ERTAAAE
+100 EERDAANL
-107 QQRQMGRVLEA
+107 QQRQMARLLQPGV
-118 GTPVLLGFTD
+118 PVVLGFTD
-128 RMNARVTPHPRGY
+128 RMSARVTPHARGY

-154 GLALELVGAVVVL
+154 GLALELVGAVVIL
-167 VRQDVQTFL
+167 VRQDVRTFL
-176 YAIMAQ
+176 FAVMAQ
-182 CQALQL
+182 CQAAQL

-195 VPGMGNV
+195 VPGIGNV
-202 SLLDGHE
+202 SLLGGHE
-209 AALRMALDVV
+209 AALRMALDVI

-233 PLPPRRLLSWLLW
+233 PLPPRRALTWLSWM
-246 IAAIVFSTAALAFD
+246 AALVFSGATLMFD

-266 WCEALSL
+266 WCEALEL

-279 VGLLGWSYR
+279 MGLLGWSYR

-294 ATVMRR
+294 ATVVRR

-326 QSLVTAVPV
+326 QSLVSAVPV

-462 GFTRTTRW
+462 GYTKTTRW

-483 EPLPDGASQLDDGD
+483 EPTVDPTASQFDDGD
-497 VPEPR
+497 QPEPR

-572 NAEMED
+572 NSEMED

-594 AATSHYLSHSAG
+594 AATTHFLSHASG

-619 GCTLDWSFDQD
+619 GCTLDWSFTQD
-630 TEIQLN
+630 VDIQLN

-662 ATIHGD
+662 TTIHAD
-668 LRDGV
+668 LKDGM
-673 LKLTVTDNGVGG
+673 LKLTVADNGVGG

-713 QNEPEGVRCDVSV
+713 QNTPDGVRCDVSV
-726 PLSVPSTP
+726 PLAVPSTP
-734 STSTTASAS
+734 PSQTSQ
-743 TVTMPVP
+743 
-750 APSASPTPS
+750 
-759 SRPTTSPGA
+759 TSPGA

>member
-1 MTHGRVRPMGWRR
+1 MSHGRVSPMGWRR

-23 ASLAVVLLART
+23 ASLAVVVLART
-34 VAQTPNL
+34 LAKTPDL
-41 DASWRLDANGHLQLI
+41 DARWRLDGTGHLQLI

-62 MRPALGHSLE
+62 MRAALGHSLE
-72 VIVAPGIAPVVVDGR
+72 VIVAPGIAPLYVDGR
-87 RVANSTRWIANDD
+87 RVVNSTRWVASD
-100 ERTAAAE
+100 EDRDAAAR
-107 QQRQMGRVLEA
+107 QQRQMAHMLEP
-118 GTPVLLGFTD
+118 GVPVLLGFTD
-128 RMNARVTPHPRGY
+128 RMSARVTPHARGY
-141 TTLGITFWLLCGL
+141 ATLGITFWLLCGL
-154 GLALELVGAVVVL
+154 GLALELVGAVVIL
-167 VRQDVQTFL
+167 VRQDVRNLL

-182 CQALQL
+182 CQAAQL

-195 VPGMGNV
+195 VPGIGNV
-202 SLLDGHE
+202 SLLGGHE
-209 AALRMALDVV
+209 AALRMSLDVI

-233 PLPPRRLLSWLLW
+233 PLPPRRALAWLSW
-246 IAAIVFSTAALAFD
+246 TAAAVFTGAVMMFE

-266 WCEALSL
+266 WSEALSL

-279 VGLLGWSYR
+279 IGLLGWSYR

-462 GFTRTTRW
+462 GFTQTTRW

-483 EPLPDGASQLDDGD
+483 EPQVNVDSPSQFHGDDQ
-497 VPEPR
+497 PEPR

-536 HDRAI
+536 HDRAL

-572 NAEMED
+572 NTEMED

-594 AATSHYLSHSAG
+594 AATTHFLSHASA

-619 GCTLDWSFDQD
+619 GCTLAWSFTQD

-648 ELVSNIIAHAKATH
+648 ELVSNIIAHAHATH
-662 ATIHGD
+662 ATIHAD
-668 LRDGV
+668 LNGGL
-673 LKLTVTDNGVGG
+673 LKLSVTDNGVGG

-713 QNEPEGVRCDVSV
+713 QNTPNGVRCDVSV
-726 PLSVPSTP
+726 PLAIPSTP
-734 STSTTASAS
+734 AAS
-743 TVTMPVP
+743 
-750 APSASPTPS
+750 SPP
-759 SRPTTSPGA
+759 TSPGA
-768 AAG
+768 VAG

>member
-1 MTHGRVRPMGWRR
+1 MSPGRVRPMGWRR

-34 VAQTPNL
+34 IAQTPNL
-41 DASWRLDANGHLQLI
+41 DASWRLDGNGHLQLI

-72 VIVAPGIAPVVVDGR
+72 VIVAPGIAPLVVDGR
-87 RVANSTRWIANDD
+87 RVANSTRWIANDE
-100 ERTAAAE
+100 ERSAAAE
-107 QQRQMGRVLEA
+107 QQRRMARVLEA

-128 RMNARVTPHPRGY
+128 RMNARVQPHPRGY

-167 VRQDVQTFL
+167 VRQDVQTLL

-182 CQALQL
+182 CQAAQL

-195 VPGMGNV
+195 VPGMGNI
-202 SLLDGHE
+202 SLLGGNE
-209 AALRMALDVV
+209 AALRMSLDVV

-233 PLPPRRLLSWLLW
+233 PLPPRRLLSWLSW
-246 IAAIVFSTAALAFD
+246 IAAVVFTTAALAFD

-312 TIVVALNDRMPGEV
+312 TIVVALSDRMPGEV

-483 EPLPDGASQLDDGD
+483 EPQSDAASSQLDEGD
-497 VPEPR
+497 LPEPR

-619 GCTLDWSFDQD
+619 GCTLEWSFEQD

-662 ATIHGD
+662 ASIHGE

-673 LKLTVTDNGVGG
+673 LALTVTDNGVGG

-726 PLSVPSTP
+726 PLAAPSTPSVPSTP
-734 STSTTASAS
+734 
-743 TVTMPVP
+743 TVPLKPPVP
-750 APSASPTPS
+750 AMPS
-759 SRPTTSPGA
+759 SRAPAAPSTSPGA

>member
-1 MTHGRVRPMGWRR
+1 
-14 LLLLPIALL
+14 
-23 ASLAVVLLART
+23 
-34 VAQTPNL
+34 
-41 DASWRLDANGHLQLI
+41 
-56 ATDLPW
+56 
-62 MRPALGHSLE
+62 
-72 VIVAPGIAPVVVDGR
+72 
-87 RVANSTRWIANDD
+87 
-100 ERTAAAE
+100 
-107 QQRQMGRVLEA
+107 
-118 GTPVLLGFTD
+118 
-128 RMNARVTPHPRGY
+128 
-141 TTLGITFWLLCGL
+141 
-154 GLALELVGAVVVL
+154 
-167 VRQDVQTFL
+167 
-176 YAIMAQ
+176 
-182 CQALQL
+182 
-188 LLAAVDA
+188 
-195 VPGMGNV
+195 
-202 SLLDGHE
+202 
-209 AALRMALDVV
+209 
-219 TCAALLNATLLYPT
+219 
-233 PLPPRRLLSWLLW
+233 
-246 IAAIVFSTAALAFD
+246 
-260 LPQAWW
+260 
-266 WCEALSL
+266 
-273 STGLLV
+273 
-279 VGLLGWSYR
+279 
-288 ITPHPY
+288 
-294 ATVMRR
+294 
-300 LSIVTTGSLALV
+300 
-312 TIVVALNDRMPGEV
+312 
-326 QSLVTAVPV
+326 
-335 IWTVFFASLLLMSPF
+335 MSPF

-483 EPLPDGASQLDDGD
+483 DPLSDAAASQLDEGD
-497 VPEPR
+497 APEPR

-619 GCTLDWSFDQD
+619 GCTLEWQFEQD

-668 LRDGV
+668 LRAGV

-713 QNEPEGVRCDVSV
+713 QNTPEGVRCDVSL
-726 PLSVPSTP
+726 PLATP
-734 STSTTASAS
+734 S
-743 TVTMPVP
+743 MP
-750 APSASPTPS
+750 APTAEPVND
-759 SRPTTSPGA
+759 PGA
-768 AAG
+768 PERDVKRRPG

>member
-1 MTHGRVRPMGWRR
+1 MSQSRVRPMGWRR

-23 ASLAVVLLART
+23 ASLVVVVLART
-34 VAQTPNL
+34 LAQTPDL
-41 DASWRLDANGHLQLI
+41 DARWRLDSSGHLQLT
-56 ATDLPW
+56 ASDLPPL
-62 MRPALGHSLE
+62 RAAVGSSLD
-72 VIVAPGIAPVVVDGR
+72 VIVAPGVAPLYVDGR
-87 RVANSTRWIANDD
+87 RIVNSTRWIASDD
-100 ERTAAAE
+100 ERQAAAR
-107 QQRQMGRVLEA
+107 QQREMARLLEP

-128 RMNARVTPHPRGY
+128 RTSARVTPHARGY
-141 TTLGITFWLLCGL
+141 ETLGITFWLLCGL
-154 GLALELVGAVVVL
+154 GLALELVGAVVLL
-167 VRQDVQTFL
+167 VRLDLRNLL
-176 YAIMAQ
+176 YAVMAQ
-182 CQALQL
+182 CQAAQL

-195 VPGMGNV
+195 VPGIGSL
-202 SLLDGHE
+202 SLLGGHE
-209 AALRMALDVV
+209 ASLRMALDVV
-219 TCAALLNATLLYPT
+219 TCAALLNTTLLYPT
-233 PLPPRRLLSWLLW
+233 PLPPRRALAWLTW
-246 IAAIVFSTAALAFD
+246 AATLAFSVAALAFD

-266 WCEALSL
+266 WCEAPSL
-273 STGLLV
+273 GTGLLV
-279 VGLLGWSYR
+279 AGLLGWSYR

-326 QSLVTAVPV
+326 QSLVSAVPV

-403 SRQWLLDQMI
+403 SRQWLLDQLI
-413 GARAVTTERLFEH
+413 GTRAVTTERLFEH

-436 QPERAADWQLEL
+436 QPARAADWQLEL

-462 GFTRTTRW
+462 GFTKTTRW

-483 EPLPDGASQLDDGD
+483 EQSFDSVGTTSQFDDGEP
-497 VPEPR
+497 PEPR
-502 LIVLRFAERGKR
+502 LIVLRFAERGQR

-572 NAEMED
+572 NPEMED

-594 AATSHYLSHSAG
+594 AATTHLLSHAAG
-606 EWKADIAQRLAPT
+606 EWKADIVQRLAPT
-619 GCTLDWSFDQD
+619 GCTLEWSFTQD
-630 TEIQLN
+630 VEIQLN

-662 ATIHGD
+662 ATIHAD
-668 LRDGV
+668 LRDGR
-673 LKLTVTDNGVGG
+673 LKLTVADNGIGG
-685 TPKDWSTG
+685 TPKDWATG

-698 IRKRVRML
+698 IRKRVRTL

-713 QNEPEGVRCDVSV
+713 QNTPDGVRCDVSV
-726 PLSVPSTP
+726 PLASPATP
-734 STSTTASAS
+734 SI
-743 TVTMPVP
+743 P
-750 APSASPTPS
+750 APPTW
-759 SRPTTSPGA
+759 PGA
-768 AAG
+768 GAG

>member
-1 MTHGRVRPMGWRR
+1 MGWRR

-23 ASLAVVLLART
+23 ASLAVVMLART
-34 VAQTPNL
+34 LAQTPDL
-41 DASWRLDANGHLQLI
+41 DARWRLDATGHLQLI
-56 ATDLPW
+56 ATDLPY
-62 MRPALGHSLE
+62 MRAALGRSLE
-72 VIVAPGIAPVVVDGR
+72 VIVAPGIAPLYVDGR
-87 RVANSTRWIANDD
+87 RVVNSTRWVAGD
-100 ERTAAAE
+100 EERDAAAL
-107 QQRQMGRVLEA
+107 QQRQMARLLQPGV
-118 GTPVLLGFTD
+118 PVLLGFTD
-128 RMNARVTPHPRGY
+128 RMSARMTPHVRGY
-141 TTLGITFWLLCGL
+141 ATLGITFWLLCGL
-154 GLALELVGAVVVL
+154 GLALELVGAVVIL
-167 VRQDVQTFL
+167 VRQDERNLL

-182 CQALQL
+182 CQAAQL

-202 SLLDGHE
+202 SLLGGHE
-209 AALRMALDVV
+209 GALRMALDVV

-233 PLPPRRLLSWLLW
+233 PLPPRRALAWLSWA
-246 IAAIVFSTAALAFD
+246 AAIVFSGAALMFD
-260 LPQAWW
+260 LAQAWW
-266 WCEALSL
+266 WCQALSL
-273 STGLLV
+273 ATGLLV
-279 VGLLGWSYR
+279 IGLLGWSYR

-300 LSIVTTGSLALV
+300 LSIVTVGSLALV

-326 QSLVTAVPV
+326 QSLVSAVPV

-403 SRQWLLDQMI
+403 SRQWLLDQVI

-462 GFTRTTRW
+462 GFTQMTRW

-483 EPLPDGASQLDDGD
+483 EQFDNAGSPSQFDDGD
-497 VPEPR
+497 QPEPR

-572 NAEMED
+572 NSEMED

-594 AATSHYLSHSAG
+594 AATTHFLSHASA
-606 EWKADIAQRLAPT
+606 EWKADIAQRLSPT
-619 GCTLDWSFDQD
+619 GCTLEWSFTQD
-630 TEIQLN
+630 VDIQLN

-648 ELVSNIIAHAKATH
+648 ELVSNIIAHAKASR
-662 ATIHGD
+662 ATIHAELSNGQ
-668 LRDGV
+668 

-713 QNEPEGVRCDVSV
+713 QNTPEGVRCDVSV
-726 PLSVPSTP
+726 PLAVPSMP
-734 STSTTASAS
+734 STSS
-743 TVTMPVP
+743 TP
-750 APSASPTPS
+750 
-759 SRPTTSPGA
+759 TSPGA